1 MIFEAKLDETF
12 PERQFFM
19 DGFAPP
25 YRMDRNVD
33 GGGIGLYVRQDI
45 PYRQTPFKNDDK
57 DIEHSFVEINLRKKS
72 G

>member
-12 PERQFFM
+12 LERQFFM

-33 GGGIGLYVRQDI
+33 GGGIGW
-45 PYRQTPFKNDDK
+45 
-57 DIEHSFVEINLRKKS
+57 IEM
-72 G
+72 

>member
-33 GGGIGLYVRQDI
+33 GGGIGW
-45 PYRQTPFKNDDK
+45 
-57 DIEHSFVEINLRKKS
+57 IEM
-72 G
+72 